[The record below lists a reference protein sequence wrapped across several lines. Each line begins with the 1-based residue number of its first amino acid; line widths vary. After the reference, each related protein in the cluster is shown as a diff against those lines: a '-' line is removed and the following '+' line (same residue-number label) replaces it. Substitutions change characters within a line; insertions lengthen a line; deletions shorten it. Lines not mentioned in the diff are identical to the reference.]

1 LISVQLNREI
11 SDADPGDARKLLV
24 GDPRL
29 PRDVHG
35 VVERDLGQGVGGGL
49 LELSDVVVPVG
60 HTNLLSPCAERDLG
74 TSTAMV
80 VSKVVMARSAGAF
93 VVAAVM
99 IASGC
104 MGSSSPPT
112 SHSAR
117 AFRHG
122 RHRATVP
129 VGRSRAYRAGALAF
143 PLTVVCTNPSPTGD
157 LKQVIRKAPDPDTS
171 ALYSGGQISDTL
183 VVAVSDEAV
192 RVKCDPLGAEPSRTK
207 TVLVPK
213 EQNAWIGA
221 FVPRLHRAGLRVS
234 IPRPWGLTSFDGPV
248 AFYPAPRPG
257 TRVPAGS
264 VVSVRVVGVLGS
276 PWQRVGRH
284 VVPDVSGES
293 LDQAAKRI
301 YAAGLPWR
309 VRASP
314 LPPTSTSDLFSAYC
328 VTSQTPSSGTVNT
341 TSRGNHQIR
350 LVELQARPC

>member
-1 LISVQLNREI
+1 V
-11 SDADPGDARKLLV
+11 
-24 GDPRL
+24 L
-29 PRDVHG
+29 PRQPAIPM
-35 VVERDLGQGVGGGL
+35 L
-49 LELSDVVVPVG
+49 
-60 HTNLLSPCAERDLG
+60 
-74 TSTAMV
+74 
-80 VSKVVMARSAGAF
+80 VSEVAMARSTGAF

-104 MGSSSPPT
+104 MGSSSSSPP
-112 SHSAR
+112 HSAR
-117 AFRHG
+117 ALPHG

-143 PLTVVCTNPSPTGD
+143 PLTLVCKNPSGTGD

-183 VVAVSDEAV
+183 VVAVSDGAV

-264 VVSVRVVGVLGS
+264 VVSVRVVGALGS
-276 PWQRVGRH
+276 PWQRVGHH
-284 VVPDVSGES
+284 VVPDVTDES
-293 LDQAAKRI
+293 LDQATKRI
-301 YAAGLPWR
+301 YAAELPWR

-314 LPPTSTSDLFSAYC
+314 LPPTSTADLFSAYC
-328 VTSQTPSSGTVNT
+328 VTSQSPAVGTT
-341 TSRGNHQIR
+341 ITIPRGFHPFRI
-350 LVELQARPC
+350 VELHAKPC